1 MCEFETATDAPI
13 TYAELEVLIRLIIE
27 DFTLLKAA
35 EIKKELHNLP
45 DDKVATIGLSVQDF
59 IDYNTKINSLGK
71 SAFTYLF
78 HINCLLRKFVEKSI
92 VNIVPSL
99 GGLPILSDKYVSLN
113 TPPSENEW
121 MKITSYAEFL
131 GLDYVREK
139 NFSFYCND
147 SGV

>member
-35 EIKKELHNLP
+35 EIKKELHKLS

-99 GGLPILSDKYVSLN
+99 V
-113 TPPSENEW
+113 
-121 MKITSYAEFL
+121 
-131 GLDYVREK
+131 
-139 NFSFYCND
+139 
-147 SGV
+147 

>member
-35 EIKKELHNLP
+35 EIKEELHNLS
-45 DDKVATIGLSVQDF
+45 DDKAATIGLSVQDF

-78 HINCLLRKFVEKSI
+78 HSKQL
-92 VNIVPSL
+92 VNPVL
-99 GGLPILSDKYVSLN
+99 QGL
-113 TPPSENEW
+113 
-121 MKITSYAEFL
+121 
-131 GLDYVREK
+131 
-139 NFSFYCND
+139 
-147 SGV
+147 